1 MKLSR
6 LCENFIKDED
16 FINSIMRHYNVSYKI
31 NADFSVDVDDDMI
44 IDTFD
49 DRIIDAD
56 GKFLINFNNVS
67 R

>member
-1 MKLSR
+1 MKLSSLR
-6 LCENFIKDED
+6 ENFIKDED
-16 FINSIMRHYNVSYKI
+16 FINRIMRHYKVSYKI
-31 NADFSVDVDDDMI
+31 NADFSVDVDDNMI
-44 IDTFD
+44 IDALD